1 MKRVLKVLRTILV
14 CAVVLL
20 FTTCW
25 VASVFVELPQKQN
38 YKLDG
43 YDITWLVLV
52 VLASI
57 YTLWHILKFVVYQ
70 LSFTVTKAICEA
82 KKNKIE
88 EWPNVT

>member
-1 MKRVLKVLRTILV
+1 MVMKRVLKVLRTVLV

-38 YKLDG
+38 YNLDG
-43 YDITWLVLV
+43 SDIAWLVFV
-52 VLASI
+52 VLAAI
-57 YTLWHILKFVVYQ
+57 YTFWRILKFVVYQ
-70 LSFTVTKAICEA
+70 MSFTVTKAICEA

-88 EWPNVT
+88 E